1 MLKQQARAV
10 AASLYAADLAST
22 LAALAAAYLVRSEVL
37 PRYFPGRLTPLYPFT
52 WYLVLVGPVVVIWTG
67 LLFLSGAYRSRRT
80 SGLKDEALLVG
91 KIVLGGTVLLTIL
104 VYGLRLDF
112 ISRPFLPLFAV
123 LNSLFVVVE
132 RLTVRIVARKV
143 RARGYNYRTVVII
156 GDTPRARSM
165 ARLIHDHPW
174 WGLKLLG
181 LVRER
186 PASSEAGTTAG
197 GLPVLGSLDDF
208 PTVLTSLPVDEVILA
223 VDRGDIEKLEDVFLL
238 CEEMGVKTRLIL
250 DFFPHVF
257 AKVELEEFDGTPLL
271 TFSTTPEETG
281 ALVVKRFVDV
291 SLAAGL
297 GLVCLPF
304 AALLAA
310 LIKVTSHGPVL
321 FRQVRCGLNGRP
333 FTFYKLRTMVEDAE
347 ERLSEV
353 AHLNEHDGPVFKSA
367 RDPRVTRFGRFL
379 RRFSLDEIPQL
390 WNVLKGEMSLVGP
403 RPPLPDEVARYEK
416 WQRRRLSMKPGLTG
430 LWQVSGRSDLPS
442 FDQWMELDLAYIDN
456 WSLTLDAKIL
466 LRTIPTVLIGRG
478 AR

>member
-1 MLKQQARAV
+1 MLKQQARSV
-10 AASLYAADLAST
+10 AASLYAADLTST
-22 LAALAAAYLVRSEVL
+22 LAALAAAYLVRSELL
-37 PRYFPGRLTPLYPFT
+37 PRFFPERLTPLYPFA

-67 LLFLSGAYRSRRT
+67 LLFLAGAYRSRRT

-123 LNSLFVVVE
+123 LNTLFLVVE
-132 RLTVRIVARKV
+132 RLTVRIVARRV
-143 RARGYNYRTVVII
+143 RARGFNYRTVVII

-174 WGLKLLG
+174 WGLRLLG
-181 LVRER
+181 VVRER

-197 GLPVLGSLDDF
+197 GLPVLGSLEDF
-208 PTVLTSLPVDEVILA
+208 PTILTSLPVDEVILA
-223 VDRGDIEKLEDVFLL
+223 VDRGDVDQLEDVFLM

-271 TFSTTPEETG
+271 TFSTTPAETG
-281 ALVVKRFVDV
+281 ALLVKRAVDV
-291 SLAAGL
+291 GLALLL
-297 GLVCLPF
+297 GIVCLPL
-304 AALLAA
+304 AALLAV
-310 LIKVTSHGPVL
+310 LIKLSSHGPVL
-321 FRQVRCGLNGRP
+321 FRQVRCGLSGRP
-333 FTFYKLRTMVEDAE
+333 FTFYKLRTMTEDAE
-347 ERLSEV
+347 ERLAEV
-353 AHLNEHDGPVFKSA
+353 AHLNEHEGPVFKSSH
-367 RDPRVTRFGRFL
+367 DPRVTSFGRFL

-456 WSLTLDAKIL
+456 WSLTLDTKIL
-466 LRTIPTVLIGRG
+466 LRTIPTVLSGRG

>member
-1 MLKQQARAV
+1 MLKQQARSV
-10 AASLYAADLAST
+10 AASLYAADLTST
-22 LAALAAAYLVRSEVL
+22 LAALAAAYLVRSELL
-37 PRYFPGRLTPLYPFT
+37 PRFFPDRLTPLYPFA

-67 LLFLSGAYRSRRT
+67 LLFLAGAYRSRRT

-123 LNSLFVVVE
+123 LNTLFLVVE
-132 RLTVRIVARKV
+132 RLTVRIVARRV
-143 RARGYNYRTVVII
+143 RARGFNYRTVVII

-174 WGLKLLG
+174 WGLRLLG
-181 LVRER
+181 VVRER

-197 GLPVLGSLDDF
+197 GLPVLGSLEDF
-208 PTVLTSLPVDEVILA
+208 PTILTSLPVDEVILA
-223 VDRGDIEKLEDVFLL
+223 VDRGDVDQLEDVFLM

-271 TFSTTPEETG
+271 TFSTTPAETG
-281 ALVVKRFVDV
+281 ALLVKRAVDV
-291 SLAAGL
+291 GLALLL
-297 GLVCLPF
+297 GVVCLPL
-304 AALLAA
+304 AALLAL
-310 LIKVTSHGPVL
+310 LIKLTSHGPVL
-321 FRQVRCGLNGRP
+321 FRQVRCGLSGRP
-333 FTFYKLRTMVEDAE
+333 FTFYKLRTMTEDAE

-353 AHLNEHDGPVFKSA
+353 AHLNEHEGPVFKSSH
-367 RDPRVTRFGRFL
+367 DPRVTRFGRLL

-466 LRTIPTVLIGRG
+466 LRTIPTVLSGKG

>member
-291 SLAAGL
+291 SLAAAL

>member
-1 MLKQQARAV
+1 MLKQQARSV
-10 AASLYAADLAST
+10 AASLYAADLTST
-22 LAALAAAYLVRSEVL
+22 LGALAAAYLVRSELL
-37 PRYFPGRLTPLYPFT
+37 PRFFPERLTPLYPFT

-67 LLFLSGAYRSRRT
+67 LLFLAGAYRSRRT

-123 LNSLFVVVE
+123 LNTVFLVVE
-132 RLTVRIVARKV
+132 RLTVRIVARRV
-143 RARGYNYRTVVII
+143 RARGFNYRTVVII

-174 WGLKLLG
+174 WGLRLLG
-181 LVRER
+181 VVRER

-197 GLPVLGSLDDF
+197 GLPVLGSLEDF
-208 PTVLTSLPVDEVILA
+208 PTILTSLPVDEVILA
-223 VDRGDIEKLEDVFLL
+223 VDRGDVDQLEDVFLM

-271 TFSTTPEETG
+271 TFSTTPAETG
-281 ALVVKRFVDV
+281 ALLVKRAVDV
-291 SLAAGL
+291 GLALLL
-297 GLVCLPF
+297 GIVCLPL
-304 AALLAA
+304 AALLAL
-310 LIKVTSHGPVL
+310 LIKLTSHGPVL
-321 FRQVRCGLNGRP
+321 FRQVRCGLSGRP
-333 FTFYKLRTMVEDAE
+333 FTFYKLRTMTEDAE

-353 AHLNEHDGPVFKSA
+353 AHLNEHEGPVFKASH
-367 RDPRVTRFGRFL
+367 DPRVTSFGRFL

-456 WSLTLDAKIL
+456 WSLTLDTKIL
-466 LRTIPTVLIGRG
+466 LRTIPTVLSGKG

>member
-1 MLKQQARAV
+1 MLKQQARSV

-22 LAALAAAYLVRSEVL
+22 LAALAAAYIVRSELL
-37 PRYFPGRLTPLYPFT
+37 PRFFPERLTPLYPFT

-67 LLFLSGAYRSRRT
+67 LLFLAGAYRSRRT

-123 LNSLFVVVE
+123 LNTLFLVVE
-132 RLTVRIVARKV
+132 RLTIRIVARRV

-197 GLPVLGSLDDF
+197 GLPVLGSLEDF
-208 PTVLTSLPVDEVILA
+208 PTILTSLPVDEVILA
-223 VDRGDIEKLEDVFLL
+223 VDRGDVDQLEDVFLM

-271 TFSTTPEETG
+271 TFSTTPAETG
-281 ALVVKRFVDV
+281 ALLVKRAVDV
-291 SLAAGL
+291 GLALLL
-297 GLVCLPF
+297 GIVCLPL
-304 AALLAA
+304 AALLAV
-310 LIKVTSHGPVL
+310 LIKLSSHGPVL
-321 FRQVRCGLNGRP
+321 FRQVRCGLSGRP
-333 FTFYKLRTMVEDAE
+333 FTFYKLRTMTEDA
-347 ERLSEV
+347 
-353 AHLNEHDGPVFKSA
+353 
-367 RDPRVTRFGRFL
+367 
-379 RRFSLDEIPQL
+379 
-390 WNVLKGEMSLVGP
+390 
-403 RPPLPDEVARYEK
+403 
-416 WQRRRLSMKPGLTG
+416 
-430 LWQVSGRSDLPS
+430 
-442 FDQWMELDLAYIDN
+442 
-456 WSLTLDAKIL
+456 
-466 LRTIPTVLIGRG
+466 
-478 AR
+478 